1 MLDVTILFL
10 CIIQITHILLEL
22 YINSYFI
29 LVGVLTALLTYV
41 LRYCGTDHKEQEKL
55 LKVVCSVLQRIVF
68 KNKQVKTTIK

>member
-1 MLDVTILFL
+1 MLDVTTLYFSDY
-10 CIIQITHILLEL
+10 THNLEL

-29 LVGVLTALLTYV
+29 PVGVLTALLTYV
-41 LRYCGTDHKEQEKL
+41 LRYCGTDHKEQEEL